1 MENVALIVAA
11 GRGLRFG
18 GDVPKQFRPIN
29 GRPLLS
35 WTVAAF
41 ENTSIITDIVLIV
54 PQEFLLFANEQVVE
68 PFGFQ
73 KVRKIVVGG
82 ETRRD
87 SVCRGLK
94 SLSISTRF
102 VAIHDG
108 ARPVV
113 ASEDIERVMREA
125 MNNRAAILARAATDT
140 VKRAEGGFILA
151 TLERSKIF
159 LAETPQA
166 FQYDLIMSAFEQA
179 GGSDNVTDD
188 AALVE
193 KLGFKIKIVE
203 PRYLNIKVT
212 EEVDLILARRLLDD
226 R

>member
-11 GRGLRFG
+11 GRGVRFG

-41 ENTSIITDIVLIV
+41 ENTSIITDIVLVV

-94 SLSISTRF
+94 SLPISTRF

-113 ASEDIERVMREA
+113 ASEDIARVMNEA

-151 TLERSKIF
+151 TLERSKIY

-203 PRYLNIKVT
+203 PHYLNIKVT
-212 EEVDLILARRLLDD
+212 EEIDLILARRLLDD